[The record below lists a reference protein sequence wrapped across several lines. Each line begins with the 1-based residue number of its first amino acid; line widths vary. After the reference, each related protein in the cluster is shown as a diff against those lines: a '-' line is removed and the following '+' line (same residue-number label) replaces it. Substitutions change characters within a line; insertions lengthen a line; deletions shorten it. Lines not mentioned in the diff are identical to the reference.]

1 MWQTVVTPHT
11 RSSAAAVS
19 LQFISS
25 KYDIISLGSRLLIFR
40 IRRHRGLI
48 PFVMIVA
55 APGTAAMI
63 NDIYSLR
70 PLLSPSTR
78 SYLHS
83 TDNFRHNDSHLLSL
97 YLQRAIE
104 ISYSGVSCRQ
114 WLPVFQYF
122 MNILPQY
129 L

>member
-1 MWQTVVTPHT
+1 MFYLLSHLCCHMCGSGFIPAVKMGRNVADSCRT

-25 KYDIISLGSRLLIFR
+25 KYDIISLGSRLFIFR

-63 NDIYSLR
+63 NDTHLDLFC
-70 PLLSPSTR
+70 P
-78 SYLHS
+78 
-83 TDNFRHNDSHLLSL
+83 HLLAHTCIAQTTLNTTTVISL
-97 YLQRAIE
+97 SSE
-104 ISYSGVSCRQ
+104 G
-114 WLPVFQYF
+114 
-122 MNILPQY
+122 N
-129 L
+129 